1 MRPAADGRALRVSG
15 VASLPG
21 PVAELVARARHAGV
35 SANSRVRR
43 GEPASVIL
51 AVAGEIDADVI
62 VVGQR
67 GWPFAEGAG
76 RMTSGHLLRHSD
88 RPVLVVQPW
97 AEWGANHRPSGM
109 PAVWR
114 GG

>member
-1 MRPAADGRALRVSG
+1 
-15 VASLPG
+15 
-21 PVAELVARARHAGV
+21 V